1 MEILVSSKP
10 AAPSI
15 VFLDAATLGDAT
27 DALSV
32 LAECHPCKIHAVTS
46 PEETAARIAG
56 HSIVVTNKVALRADL
71 LASPAA
77 EALRLIAVAATGV
90 DIIDLDAA
98 RSRGI
103 AVANVVGY
111 STRSVAEHTWS
122 LILELATRTGR
133 LDHAVRAGGWSSSPI
148 FTMFDY
154 PRVDLAGKTLG
165 IVGHGAIGRAVAA
178 IGAAFGMTV
187 LIAARPG
194 ASGAVPVDRVP
205 FDEVLT
211 RSDVVSL
218 HCPLTDAT
226 RGLINAATLARMKR
240 EAWLVNTAR
249 GALVDDEALVEA
261 LRSRR
266 LGGAALDVLT
276 REPPPAAHPIVRAMP
291 ELPTLVVTPHVAWT
305 SREARLRLS
314 EGIADNIH
322 AFLRGER
329 RNRVV

>member
-1 MEILVSSKP
+1 MHVLAPGPPGFAAELVS
-10 AAPSI
+10 AMGAQRCVI
-15 VFLDAATLGDAT
+15 WHDADE
-27 DALSV
+27 ALAGLPEAECV
-32 LAECHPCKIHAVTS
+32 LAWRLPAGTRALAQRLRLVHALG
-46 PEETAARIAG
+46 AG
-56 HSIVVTNKVALRADL
+56 VDGL
-71 LASPAA
+71 LAEVPPEVQVVRAS
-77 EALRLIAVAATGV
+77 ELTATEV
-90 DIIDLDAA
+90 C
-98 RSRGI
+98 
-103 AVANVVGY
+103 
-111 STRSVAEHTWS
+111 EHAWA
-122 LILELATRTGR
+122 LILALARRVPLACELQ
-133 LDHAVRAGGWSSSPI
+133 RAQTWRQYTAPG
-148 FTMFDY
+148 
-154 PRVDLAGKTLG
+154 LAGRTLAVLG
-165 IVGHGAIGRAVAA
+165 LGAIGGRVAA

>member
-1 MEILVSSKP
+1 MNAN
-10 AAPSI
+10 AALPSI

-27 DALSV
+27 LALTV
-32 LAECHPCKIHAVTS
+32 LAECYPCKVHAVTA
-46 PEETAARIAG
+46 PEDTAARIAG
-56 HSIVVTNKVALRADL
+56 HSIVVTNKVALRAEL
-71 LASPAA
+71 LASQAA
-77 EALRLIAVAATGV
+77 ASLRLIAVAATGV
-90 DIIDLDAA
+90 DVIDLEAA
-98 RSRGI
+98 RLRGI

-133 LDHAVRAGGWSSSPI
+133 LDHAVREGGWSQSPI
-148 FTMFDY
+148 FTMFDH

-165 IVGHGAIGRAVAA
+165 IVGYGAIGRAVAA

-187 LIAARPG
+187 LVAARPG
-194 ASGAVPVDRVP
+194 SAGPVPADRVP
-205 FDEVLT
+205 LDELLT
-211 RSDVVSL
+211 RADVVSL

-226 RGLINAATLARMKR
+226 RELINAATLGRMKR

-249 GALVDDEALVEA
+249 GALIDEEALVAA
-261 LRSRR
+261 LRAGR

-276 REPPPAAHPIVRAMP
+276 REPPPADHPIVRAMP
-291 ELPTLVVTPHVAWT
+291 DLPTLVVTPHVAWT
-305 SREARLRLS
+305 SREARRRLS
-314 EGIADNIH
+314 EGVADNVH

>member
-1 MEILVSSKP
+1 MTAN
-10 AAPSI
+10 AAPPSI

-27 DALSV
+27 EALAV
-32 LAECHPCKIHAVTS
+32 LAECYPCKVHAVTS
-46 PEETAARIAG
+46 PEDTAARIAG
-56 HSIVVTNKVALRADL
+56 HSIVVTNKVALRAEL
-71 LASPAA
+71 LASEAA
-77 EALRLIAVAATGV
+77 ASLRLIAVAATGV
-90 DIIDLDAA
+90 DVIDLDAA

-111 STRSVAEHTWS
+111 STRSVAEHTWA

-133 LDHAVRAGGWSSSPI
+133 LDHAVRGGGWSRSPI

-165 IVGHGAIGRAVAA
+165 IVGYGAIGRAVAA
-178 IGAAFGMTV
+178 IGAAFGMNV
-187 LIAARPG
+187 LVAARPG
-194 ASGAVPVDRVP
+194 STGPVPKDRVP
-205 FDEVLT
+205 LDELLT
-211 RSDVVSL
+211 RADVVSL

-226 RGLINAATLARMKR
+226 RGLINAESLARMKR

-249 GALVDDEALVEA
+249 GALVDEVALVDA
-261 LRSRR
+261 LRAGR

-276 REPPPAAHPIVRAMP
+276 REPPPSDHPIVRAMP

-305 SREARLRLS
+305 SREARRRLS
-314 EGIADNIH
+314 EGVADNVH